1 MVLMTKVVH
10 LLGKQDAVYLALADR
25 LERAGATFSQRGQ
38 DADLRIAV
46 TANTEESDLWWQS
59 EVDIAV
65 IPGNASKYSEYLP
78 RAKIYFHV
86 HDILVPQLVNGWGSK
101 ILSDWVD
108 WVKDGSEGNPPEDV
122 EARHWVHIRDATDA
136 IAQIS
141 LAVDIPDNLIFRYI
155 DVAGR
160 RAWTSN
166 AILDEMKLLWRRYN
180 DALHLTHTVESLTN
194 VPSPASQQFDG
205 QISRPNLVPLHNA
218 MLESGREEGWRPLTP
233 MRVGLME
240 LFAHSQGE

>member
-1 MVLMTKVVH
+1 MTKVVH
-10 LLGKQDAVYLALADR
+10 LLGEQDAVYLAIADR
-25 LERAGATFSQRGQ
+25 LERAGATFSKNIE
-38 DADLRIAV
+38 DADLIIAV
-46 TANTEESDLWWQS
+46 GRTSLTTS
-59 EVDIAV
+59 EIDIAV
-65 IPGNASKYSEYLP
+65 IPAKEKNPNAKLIF
-78 RAKIYFHV
+78 RV
-86 HDILVPQLVNGWGSK
+86 HDILVPQQVNGWGSK

-205 QISRPNLVPLHNA
+205 HISRPNLVPLHNA
-218 MLESGREEGWRPLTP
+218 MLESGREEGWRPLTA

>member
-1 MVLMTKVVH
+1 MVLMTKVVCLH
-10 LLGKQDAVYLALADR
+10 GEQDAVYLALADR
-25 LERAGATFSQRGQ
+25 LERAGATFSQNTYGE
-38 DADLRIAV
+38 DADLIIAV
-46 TANTEESDLWWQS
+46 AANTADLWWLD

-65 IPGNASKYSEYLP
+65 IPGNASITCEYLP
-78 RAKIYFHV
+78 RAKIYFQV
-86 HDILVPQLVNGWGSK
+86 HDILVPQQVNGWGSK

-141 LAVDIPDNLIFRYI
+141 LAVDIPDNLIFRHI

-160 RAWTSN
+160 RAWTPN

-194 VPSPASQQFDG
+194 VPSPASQQFEG

>member
-1 MVLMTKVVH
+1 MTKVVH
-10 LLGKQDAVYLALADR
+10 LLGEQDAVYLAIADR
-25 LERAGATFSQRGQ
+25 LERAGATFSQNIE
-38 DADLRIAV
+38 DADLIIAV
-46 TANTEESDLWWQS
+46 GRTSLTTS
-59 EVDIAV
+59 EIDIAV
-65 IPGNASKYSEYLP
+65 IPAKEKNPNAKLIF
-78 RAKIYFHV
+78 RV
-86 HDILVPQLVNGWGSK
+86 HDILVPQQVNGWGSK

-205 QISRPNLVPLHNA
+205 QISRPDLVPLHNA
-218 MLESGREEGWRPLTP
+218 CLLYTSPSPRD
-233 MRVGLME
+233 
-240 LFAHSQGE
+240 

>member
-1 MVLMTKVVH
+1 MTKVVC
-10 LLGKQDAVYLALADR
+10 LLGEQDAVYLALADR
-25 LERAGATFSQRGQ
+25 LERAGATFSQNTE
-38 DADLRIAV
+38 DADLIIAV
-46 TANTEESDLWWQS
+46 AANTADLWWID

-65 IPGNASKYSEYLP
+65 IPGNASLSCEYLP
-78 RAKIYFHV
+78 HAKIYFQV
-86 HDILVPQLVNGWGSK
+86 HDILVPQQVNGWGSK

-141 LAVDIPDNLIFRYI
+141 LALDIPDNLIFRHL

-166 AILDEMKLLWRRYN
+166 AVLDEMKLLWRRYN